1 MASASAH
8 RNLNWPRGAPELT
21 PNASPRHGWNYSK
34 QPEDLRRGVCRASSG
49 ALVGFLGKRPS
60 VNLFVTS
67 VTGVPSL
74 SLTPYKTYPLLT
86 YTSLLMTVVTVVTM
100 PMPQW
105 FLVSPVIDR
114 HQFQRGDVLG
124 LAFLRHRFAVFVDP
138 FVTGPDLNP

>member
-1 MASASAH
+1 MIH
-8 RNLNWPRGAPELT
+8 RVVT
-21 PNASPRHGWNYSK
+21 T
-34 QPEDLRRGVCRASSG
+34 
-49 ALVGFLGKRPS
+49 
-60 VNLFVTS
+60 VTS
-67 VTGVPSL
+67 VPGL

-86 YTSLLMTVVTVVTM
+86 YTNLLMTVVTVVTM

-124 LAFLRHRFAVFVDP
+124 LARLRHLFAVFVDP